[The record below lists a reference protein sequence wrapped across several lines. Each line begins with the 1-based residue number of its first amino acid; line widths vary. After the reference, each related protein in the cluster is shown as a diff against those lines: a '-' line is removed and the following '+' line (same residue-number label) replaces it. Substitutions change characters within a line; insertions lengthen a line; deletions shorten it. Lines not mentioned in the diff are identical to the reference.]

1 MERAGEESAAPLGS
15 GSFERQDAL
24 ARPDVERDRV
34 TDITAISRCI
44 AFGGIVGWTHRSR
57 SSHPREQFDE
67 GRLERLK
74 EDVPVSRVSVREW
87 SGPSPD

>member
-57 SSHPREQFDE
+57 LRTLASSSMKVVWN
-67 GRLERLK
+67 G
-74 EDVPVSRVSVREW
+74 
-87 SGPSPD
+87 